1 MGDDSCGFST
11 NSAYLLLVAEYNPFV
26 LPNQTLHFVFK
37 NLWKCGA
44 PSKICAFSWQLI
56 LNRIQ
61 TKDNL
66 LKRRIISAQQGQ
78 CAICG
83 SSPESAI
90 HLFLHC
96 DFAAKVWYAIIRWLG
111 FVIVLPHCIESS
123 MAVLI
128 GCAKNKKERKA
139 LSLIWSVF
147 MWVMW
152 SVRNDV
158 VFSEATVIVD
168 EVVEK
173 IKMLSWKWYY
183 GRIAKGPIL
192 LYEWEW
198 SPLDCMVH

>member
-1 MGDDSCGFST
+1 
-11 NSAYLLLVAEYNPFV
+11 
-26 LPNQTLHFVFK
+26 
-37 NLWKCGA
+37 
-44 PSKICAFSWQLI
+44 
-56 LNRIQ
+56 
-61 TKDNL
+61 
-66 LKRRIISAQQGQ
+66 
-78 CAICG
+78 
-83 SSPESAI
+83 
-90 HLFLHC
+90 
-96 DFAAKVWYAIIRWLG
+96 
-111 FVIVLPHCIESS
+111 